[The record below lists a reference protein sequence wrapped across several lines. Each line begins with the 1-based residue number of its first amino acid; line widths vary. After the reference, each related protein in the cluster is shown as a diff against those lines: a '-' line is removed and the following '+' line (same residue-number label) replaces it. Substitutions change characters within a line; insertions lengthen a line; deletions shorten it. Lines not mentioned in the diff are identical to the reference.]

1 MLSYDT
7 FKVLH
12 QYWADIGSPCALR
25 LSEALKKGE
34 QDVVLKILSSLDQQ
48 RWMDPYR
55 HRRARLAI
63 DIIKKADYLPIDVDQ
78 SKACLTAF
86 CLAEKQCRDT
96 NHRFQLVGLNH
107 PAISLEDMRLVSRV
121 KREMRRLI
129 GRIPDM
135 LYHEGMFGPGSTLS
149 NPRSHSSIYE
159 KLDIKDPTITHD
171 CAWFYPALP
180 SRLRDAWGSED
191 NFRFVKANRFMMV
204 PKNYKTFRG
213 ICVEP
218 LINAYV
224 QRGFGLHLKKRLRR
238 FGIDI
243 DSAESVHRELAKAG
257 SLGAGYSTIDMSMAS
272 DTIAYEV
279 IRAVLPRKWFLL
291 LDRCR
296 SKATDISAYYA
307 DNKEIFEEH
316 GIHPAESQSGDESD
330 LLYRLEK
337 FSSMGNGFTF
347 ELETML
353 FTAIARA
360 CGDKTARS
368 FGDDLIIKSS
378 YNEPV
383 LKALKFFG
391 FTPNIEKSFT
401 SGSFRESCGGD
412 FRLGIAV
419 EGVTLKTE
427 PRCIDD
433 WYNLHNRLFVMSKKY
448 NFDITR
454 TLHVIR
460 AQVPKQR
467 RYLIPEYLGT
477 GGFFSDKPRGETV
490 YGITHYRTY
499 RRVRYQPN
507 KDWSEKYNEVVLL
520 ASILLGGAVDGPDSG
535 QKTAWRIGW
544 DPVIVDDGNGLA
556 ARMRRLLTLY

>member
-1 MLSYDT
+1 VISYDT
-7 FKVLH
+7 FKVLR
-12 QYWADIGSPCALR
+12 QYWADIGSPCAIR
-25 LSEALKKGE
+25 LSKALQNGE
-34 QDVVLKILSSLDQQ
+34 QDVVIKILSSLNQQ

-63 DIIKKADYLPIDVDQ
+63 DIIKKADYLPIDIDQ

-107 PAISLEDMRLVSRV
+107 PTIPLDKMRLVKRV
-121 KREMRRLI
+121 KREMRRLL
-129 GRIPDM
+129 GPIPDM
-135 LYHEGMFGPGSTLS
+135 FYHEGGFGPGSTLS
-149 NPRSHSSIYE
+149 NPRSRSSIYE
-159 KLDIKDPTITHD
+159 KLDIKNPTITRD

-180 SRLRDAWGSED
+180 SRLRSVWGCDD
-191 NFRFVKANRFMMV
+191 NFHFVKANRFMMV

-224 QRGFGLHLKKRLRR
+224 QRGFGLHMKKRLRR

-243 DSAESVHRELAKAG
+243 DTAESVHKELAKAG

-279 IRAVLPRKWFLL
+279 IKAVLPRNWFTL

-296 SKATDISAYYA
+296 SKATDISKYFI
-307 DNKEIFEEH
+307 DNQDLFEEY
-316 GIHPAESQSGDESD
+316 GIIPTGHSSD
-330 LLYRLEK
+330 GEADLYRLEK

-368 FGDDLIIKSS
+368 FGDDLIIRSS

-383 LKALKFFG
+383 LDALKFFG
-391 FTPNIEKSFT
+391 FTINIDKSFT

-412 FRLGIAV
+412 YRLGISI
-419 EGVTLKTE
+419 EGETLKTE
-427 PRCIDD
+427 PKCIDD
-433 WYNLHNRLFVMSKKY
+433 WYNLHNRLYVMSKKY
-448 NFDITR
+448 NLDIKR

-460 AQVPKQR
+460 AQVPKNR

-507 KDWSEKYNEVVLL
+507 KDWSEKYTDEVLL
-520 ASILLGGAVDGPDSG
+520 ASILLGGAANGPDSG
-535 QKTAWRIGW
+535 QKTAWRVEW

-556 ARMRRLLTLY
+556 ARMRRILPLY